1 MRFIIISNQ
10 TQNPNLTTK
19 KDETQK
25 HEHTKPTT
33 HNEVDDELNPHNPKS
48 KLKLENHTWNR
59 EEKKKS
65 DIEKWRQS

>member
-1 MRFIIISNQ
+1 MRFIIINNQ

-33 HNEVDDELNPHNPKS
+33 QNEVDDELNPHNPRS
-48 KLKLENHTWNR
+48 TLKLENHT
-59 EEKKKS
+59 
-65 DIEKWRQS
+65 